1 MTLEV
6 INEEIVGT
14 INDIHSMNGIGLHD
28 NLQEKLNGEL
38 AINRLELIK
47 LIGSWGR
54 TSFFVQKILINH

>member
-1 MTLEV
+1 MALDIT
-6 INEEIVGT
+6 NKRIVGT

-38 AINRLELIK
+38 PINRLELIK

-54 TSFFVQKILINH
+54 TSFFVHQILINH